1 MALGFAC
8 VLLAAPRSFVFAEGA
23 PSGGTFAEA
32 KAKALAWLEGRM
44 VPNDTVPEPEP
55 DRMRL
60 LVSYEIPPSAPAYPY
75 LSGRSMVYDDALA
88 AVAFT
93 MAGDYRNAAFVL
105 NALSRLSRADG
116 GLYFGYNTHNSW
128 PSEEDAEGALDRTG
142 SGAWAGYA
150 AVFYIQKRQR
160 EEPGFLAKDR
170 EARAYLEMAKAM
182 ADCLLARV
190 VRDGKDPR
198 RGLATGG
205 EGGYSLGYEAKAVV
219 ELFEPGAVDWAS
231 AEHNIDLYFLL
242 KDLGELTGEAR
253 YLEAAADIR
262 TALLGLWSAKDGQYY
277 QGRKP
282 DRIDT
287 VLALDCASWGAMFS
301 QAAGRE
307 DYARACLKAV
317 EARYR
322 SADSSPATGN
332 RRVEGYKPYADRLL
346 FDGAPEEVAEHY
358 FGSAKAPTWRETEGV
373 WGEGSL
379 GVALA
384 CLKQGKTG
392 KARTILE
399 EMLKLQTPG
408 GGLPYF
414 TREIPHEFVSYP
426 SVASTAWLAI
436 AISALED
443 PEACSGFMGNWR

>member
-8 VLLAAPRSFVFAEGA
+8 VLLASPLAAVFAEGA
-23 PSGGTFAEA
+23 PSGEAYAEA
-32 KAKALAWLEGRM
+32 KAKALSWLEARM

-60 LVSYEIPPSAPAYPY
+60 LLSYEIPPSEPAYRY

-93 MAGDYRNAAFVL
+93 MAGNYRNAAYVL

-116 GLYFGYNTHNSW
+116 GLWFGYNTHNSW
-128 PSEEDAEGALDRTG
+128 PSEDDADGALDRTG

-150 AVFYIQKRQR
+150 AVYYIRKRER
-160 EEPGFLAKDR
+160 GEPGFLARDR
-170 EARAYLEMAKAM
+170 EARSYLEMAKAM
-182 ADCLLARV
+182 ADYLLSRV
-190 VRDGKDPR
+190 VKDGKDPR
-198 RGLATGG
+198 AGLATGG
-205 EGGYSLGYEAKAVV
+205 GGGYSLGYEAKEVV
-219 ELFEPGAVDWAS
+219 EVFAPGAVDWAS

-242 KDLGELTGEAR
+242 KELGALTGESR
-253 YLEAAADIR
+253 YLEAAETAKA
-262 TALLGLWSAKDGQYY
+262 ALLGLWSAKDGQYY

-282 DRIDT
+282 DRIDR

-322 SADSSPATGN
+322 NSDALPSAGGG
-332 RRVEGYKPYADRLL
+332 RVEGYKPYADRLL
-346 FDGAPEEVAEHY
+346 FEGAPEEVAEHY
-358 FGSAKAPTWRETEGV
+358 FGSAKAPTWKDTEGV

-384 CLKQGKTG
+384 YLKQGKAG
-392 KARTILE
+392 KAKAILD
-399 EMLKLQTPG
+399 EMLKLHTPG

-443 PEACSGFMGNWR
+443 PEGSSGFMGNWR